1 MKISVGEVCEKLEK
15 INNILFHVE
24 INHGINQYYV
34 DEVKELLESYRSML
48 LGADVNI

>member
-15 INNILFHVE
+15 INRILLQVE
-24 INHGINQYYV
+24 IDNSIRPYYV
-34 DEVKELLESYRSML
+34 DDVKELLESYRDMM